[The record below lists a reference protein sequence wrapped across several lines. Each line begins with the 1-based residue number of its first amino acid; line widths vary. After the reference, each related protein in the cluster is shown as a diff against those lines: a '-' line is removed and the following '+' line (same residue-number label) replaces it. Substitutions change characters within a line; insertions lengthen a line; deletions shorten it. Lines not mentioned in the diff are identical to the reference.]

1 VILGSLL
8 ERALFYSPDDSRH
21 ALYRALLEALVPD
34 EARILAA
41 LSDGSAY
48 PVIHIAEP
56 TGTGGNVTVL
66 ANASTV
72 GRVAGVSVPTYTPL
86 YLTRMLQLGLV
97 AIGPEGPSTM
107 ANDYEIL
114 LADDEVNI
122 AQAKARR
129 GIRGARVIKRTVSIT
144 ALGRELWEAAK

>member
-1 VILGSLL
+1 
-8 ERALFYSPDDSRH
+8 
-21 ALYRALLEALVPD
+21 
-34 EARILAA
+34 
-41 LSDGSAY
+41 
-48 PVIHIAEP
+48 
-56 TGTGGNVTVL
+56 
-66 ANASTV
+66 
-72 GRVAGVSVPTYTPL
+72 
-86 YLTRMLQLGLV
+86 
-97 AIGPEGPSTM
+97 M